1 MGAENRKLWKD
12 LDVSE
17 EMSCIQHP
25 TDKRKKVNF
34 FADVPHLSK
43 LARNHWL
50 DVRQWVVSTPWF
62 AQQRATG
69 DCLS

>member
-1 MGAENRKLWKD
+1 MGAEDRKLWQD

-17 EMSCIQHP
+17 EKSCIQHP
-25 TDKRKKVNF
+25 TDKRRKVNF

-50 DVRQWVVSTPWF
+50 DS
-62 AQQRATG
+62 G
-69 DCLS
+69 LSAPLGLLNKELLEIV